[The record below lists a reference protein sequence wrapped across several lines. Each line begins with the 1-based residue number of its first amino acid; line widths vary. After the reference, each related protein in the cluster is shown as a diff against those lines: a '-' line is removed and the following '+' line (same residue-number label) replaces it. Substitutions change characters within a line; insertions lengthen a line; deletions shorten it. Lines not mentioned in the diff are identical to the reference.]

1 MNEMNLQPASVF
13 KCFAQVNRIPRPSK
27 HEEQMIDFLLSFGK
41 GLNLETMRDE
51 VGNVVI
57 RKPATPGMEDRKTIV
72 LQSHMDMVCEKNRD
86 VSFDFSKDAI
96 QTYVDGEWMKARGTT
111 LGADDGIGIA
121 MEMALLQSTDIA
133 HGPLECVFTRDEET
147 GLTGAEGM
155 KPDFIKGRLMVNLDS
170 EDEGQIFVSCAGG
183 CRTLAQ
189 FDYTEEPLPEGFFTF
204 SLSIKGL
211 TGGHSGDDIEKKRA
225 NANKL
230 LARFL
235 YLCLQ
240 KYDLRLIDI
249 QAGGLHNA
257 IPREA
262 WCLCAVPMKDK
273 EQITVDWNIFQA
285 DVEEEYSVT
294 EKTRVFTLQS
304 EETPPKGV
312 GGSLDCGPRLIKAL
326 QAVDNGVYAICQD
339 LDLVETSSNLASIHK
354 VPATKTID
362 VNSSQRSS
370 ILSARINMA
379 NTFAAVFELAGAR
392 VDIGEGYPGWKM
404 NPDSE
409 ILRIAVEQYKKL
421 FGKNPI
427 VRGIHAGLEC
437 GLFSEKFPG
446 MDMISTGPTL
456 RGVHS
461 PDEKLLIPTVQ
472 MVWDHLLAILKNAPR
487 K

>member
-1 MNEMNLQPASVF
+1 MDKIALQPQSVF
-13 KCFAQVNRIPRPSK
+13 KCFAQVNQIPRPSK
-27 HEEQMIDFLLSFGK
+27 QEEKMIEFLLDFGK
-41 GLNLETMRDE
+41 KLGLDTRRDE
-51 VGNVVI
+51 AGNVII
-57 RKPATPGMEDRKTIV
+57 RKPATPGMEDRQTIV

-86 VSFDFSKDAI
+86 LEFDFTKDAI
-96 QTYVDGEWMKARGTT
+96 QTYIDGEWMKAKGTT
-111 LGADDGIGIA
+111 LGADDGIGVA
-121 MEMALLQSTDIA
+121 MEMAILEANDIE
-133 HGPLECVFTRDEET
+133 HGPIECVFTRDEET

-155 KPDFIKGRLMVNLDS
+155 QSDFMSGRLLVNLDS
-170 EDEGQIFVSCAGG
+170 EDEGEIFVSCAGG

-189 FDYTEEPLPEGFFTF
+189 FDYEEEPLPAGFFAF

-235 YLCLQ
+235 YVSQQ

-262 WCLCAVPMKDK
+262 WCLCAVPAKDK
-273 EQITVDWNIFQA
+273 ESITVDWNLYQA
-285 DVEEEYSVT
+285 DVAEEYSVT
-294 EKTRVFTLQS
+294 EKTMVFTLESAEGGPAIKKEVS
-304 EETPPKGV
+304 EK
-312 GGSLDCGPRLIKAL
+312 LIKAL
-326 QAVDNGVYAICQD
+326 QAVDNGVFAYCQD
-339 LDLVETSSNLASIHK
+339 LPLIETSSNLANIRK
-354 VPATKTID
+354 KPETKTID
-362 VNSSQRSS
+362 ILSSQRSS
-370 ILSARINMA
+370 IYSARVNMA
-379 NTFAAVFELAGAR
+379 NTVAAAFELAGAK

-404 NPDSE
+404 NPNSE

-421 FGKNPI
+421 FKKEPV

-446 MDMISTGPTL
+446 MDMISMGPTL

-472 MVWDHLLAILKNAPR
+472 MVWDHLLAILKNAP

>member
-1 MNEMNLQPASVF
+1 MDNNLQPKSVF
-13 KCFAQVNRIPRPSK
+13 KCFAQVNQIPRPSK
-27 HEEQMIDFLLSFGK
+27 QEEKMIDFLLDFGRK
-41 GLNLETMRDE
+41 LNLDTRRDE
-51 VGNVVI
+51 TGNVII
-57 RKPATPGMEDRKTIV
+57 RKPATPGMEDRQTIV

-86 VSFDFSKDAI
+86 VTFDFTKDAI
-96 QTYVDGEWMKARGTT
+96 QTYVDGEWMKAKGTT
-111 LGADDGIGIA
+111 LGADDGIGVA
-121 MEMALLQSTDIA
+121 MEMALLESTDIK

-155 KPDFIKGRLMVNLDS
+155 QSDFMTGRLLVNLDS
-170 EDEGQIFVSCAGG
+170 EDEGEIFVSCAGG
-183 CRTLAQ
+183 CRTFAQ
-189 FDYTEEPLPEGFFTF
+189 FDYTEEPLPAGFFTF
-204 SLSIKGL
+204 SLAIKGL
-211 TGGHSGDDIEKKRA
+211 TGGHSGDDINKKRA

-235 YLCLQ
+235 YLSQQ

-262 WCLCAVPMKDK
+262 CCLCAIPMKDK
-273 EQITVDWNIFQA
+273 ESITVDWNLYQA
-285 DVEEEYSVT
+285 DVEQEYSVT
-294 EKTRVFTLQS
+294 EKTMTFTLQS
-304 EETPPKGV
+304 EEQATSAIDK
-312 GGSLDCGPRLIKAL
+312 DCSQRLIRAL
-326 QAVDNGVYAICQD
+326 QGVDNGVFAVCQD
-339 LDLVETSSNLASIHK
+339 LDLIETSSNLASIHK

-370 ILSARINMA
+370 IYSARVNMA

-392 VDIGEGYPGWKM
+392 VQIGEGYPGWKM
-404 NPDSE
+404 NPNSE

-421 FGKNPI
+421 FGKEPI
-427 VRGIHAGLEC
+427 VLGIHAGLEC

-446 MDMISTGPTL
+446 MDMISMGPTL

-472 MVWDHLLAILKNAPR
+472 MVWDHLLAILKEAP
-487 K
+487 KK

>member
-1 MNEMNLQPASVF
+1 MDNNLQPKSVF
-13 KCFAQVNRIPRPSK
+13 KCFAQVNQIPRPSK
-27 HEEQMIDFLLSFGK
+27 QEEKMIDFLLDFGRK
-41 GLNLETMRDE
+41 LNLDTRRDE
-51 VGNVVI
+51 TGNVII
-57 RKPATPGMEDRKTIV
+57 RKPATPGMEDRQTIV

-86 VSFDFSKDAI
+86 VTFDFTKDAI
-96 QTYVDGEWMKARGTT
+96 QTYVDGEWMRAKGTT
-111 LGADDGIGIA
+111 LGADDGIGVA
-121 MEMALLQSTDIA
+121 MEMALLESTDIK

-155 KPDFIKGRLMVNLDS
+155 QSDFMTGRLLVNLDS
-170 EDEGQIFVSCAGG
+170 EDEGEIFVSCAGG
-183 CRTLAQ
+183 CRTFAQ
-189 FDYTEEPLPEGFFTF
+189 FDYTEEPLPAGFFTF
-204 SLSIKGL
+204 SLAIKGL
-211 TGGHSGDDIEKKRA
+211 TGGHSGDDINKKRA

-235 YLCLQ
+235 YLSQQ

-262 WCLCAVPMKDK
+262 CCLCAIPMKDK
-273 EQITVDWNIFQA
+273 ESITVDWNLYQA
-285 DVEEEYSVT
+285 DVEQEYSVT
-294 EKTRVFTLQS
+294 EKTMTFTLQS
-304 EETPPKGV
+304 EEQATSAIDK
-312 GGSLDCGPRLIKAL
+312 DCSQRLIRAL
-326 QAVDNGVYAICQD
+326 QGVDNGVFAVCQD
-339 LDLVETSSNLASIHK
+339 LDLIETSSNLASIHK

-370 ILSARINMA
+370 IYSARVNMA

-392 VDIGEGYPGWKM
+392 VQIGEGYPGWKM
-404 NPDSE
+404 NPNSE

-421 FGKNPI
+421 FGKEPI

-446 MDMISTGPTL
+446 MDMISMGPTL

-472 MVWDHLLAILKNAPR
+472 MVWDHLLAILKEAP
-487 K
+487 KK

>member
-1 MNEMNLQPASVF
+1 MNEIALQPTSVF
-13 KCFAQVNRIPRPSK
+13 ECFAQVNRIPRPSK
-27 HEEQMIDFLLSFGK
+27 HEEKMIDFLLDFGRR
-41 GLNLETMRDE
+41 LNLDTRRDE
-51 VGNVVI
+51 TGNVII
-57 RKPATPGMEDRKTIV
+57 RKPATPGMEDRQTIV
-72 LQSHMDMVCEKNRD
+72 LQSHMDMVCEKNKD
-86 VSFDFSKDAI
+86 VSFDFTRDAI
-96 QTYVDGEWMKARGTT
+96 QTYVDGEWMKAKGTT
-111 LGADDGIGIA
+111 LGADDGIGVA
-121 MEMALLQSTDIA
+121 MEMALLQSTDIK

-155 KPDFIKGRLMVNLDS
+155 QSDFMTGRLLVNLDS
-170 EDEGQIFVSCAGG
+170 EDEGELFVSCAGG
-183 CRTLAQ
+183 CRTFAQLA
-189 FDYTEEPLPEGFFTF
+189 YEEEALPAGFFTF

-235 YLCLQ
+235 YLSQ
-240 KYDLRLIDI
+240 KKYDLRLVDI

-262 WCLCAVPMKDK
+262 WCLCAVPVKDK
-273 EQITVDWNIFQA
+273 ESITVDWNLYQA

-294 EKTRVFTLQS
+294 EKTMKFVLQS
-304 EETPPKGV
+304 EEPATSAIDK
-312 GGSLDCGPRLIKAL
+312 DCGQRLVKAL
-326 QAVDNGVYAICQD
+326 QGVDNGVFAVCQD
-339 LDLVETSSNLASIHK
+339 LNLIETSSNLASIHK
-354 VPATKTID
+354 NPETKTID

-370 ILSARINMA
+370 IFSARVNMA
-379 NTFAAVFELAGAR
+379 NTFAAVFELAGAK
-392 VDIGEGYPGWKM
+392 VEIGEGYPGWKM

-409 ILRIAVEQYKKL
+409 ILRIAVEQYKRL
-421 FGKNPI
+421 FKKEPI

-446 MDMISTGPTL
+446 MDMISMGPTL

-472 MVWDHLLAILKNAPR
+472 MVWDHLLAILEKAP
-487 K
+487 KK